1 VLTAPYGHAGA
12 YASLEGVIRHH
23 LDPVA
28 ALMNYDPVQAL
39 LVDLRGADDW
49 RVLNNAAEMIAIAA
63 ANELA
68 PMSLPDAAIA
78 DLVAFMNA
86 LTDPQSE
93 AGRLGVPD
101 RVPSGL
107 PVD

>member
-1 VLTAPYGHAGA
+1 
-12 YASLEGVIRHH
+12 
-23 LDPVA
+23 
-28 ALMNYDPVQAL
+28 
-39 LVDLRGADDW
+39 
-49 RVLNNAAEMIAIAA
+49 
-63 ANELA
+63 
-68 PMSLPDAAIA
+68 
-78 DLVAFMNA
+78 MNA

>member
-1 VLTAPYGHAGA
+1 
-12 YASLEGVIRHH
+12 
-23 LDPVA
+23 
-28 ALMNYDPVQAL
+28 
-39 LVDLRGADDW
+39 
-49 RVLNNAAEMIAIAA
+49 
-63 ANELA
+63 LA

-107 PVD
+107 PID